1 MKLFYSLGIPPV
13 GSSTVTKTNTKTKM
27 WACGKKP
34 LSDQN
39 VRALRFLKSLYRRE
53 KISLSD
59 LKTPFLGLAKN
70 DVLLLI

>member
-1 MKLFYSLGIPPV
+1 MSALREIFRYAKNDTHRGFRFR
-13 GSSTVTKTNTKTKM
+13 NRFR
-27 WACGKKP
+27 CKKP

-70 DVLLLI
+70 DVLLLV